1 MYQLFNFET
10 RNNEV
15 VGYHFPCENPNH
27 VVCIIH
33 GIGEYAGRYDRMAGY
48 FKEAGIAAL
57 SMDLRGHGKSTGKL
71 GHAAPRNE
79 VFKDIDALLD
89 YAEKMYPGVPVILY
103 GHSMGGNLVLD
114 YRARGG
120 KNDVPEKY
128 VVSAPWVELVR
139 QVSGALL
146 TVVKLCSKIMPTF
159 AISSGCPEQFL
170 GNLKMVLPYK
180 GDPLVHDRVTMLC
193 AYECFS
199 IGNELAAG
207 IHENNGRAEGKP
219 FLLMHGTDDRIC
231 AIEGTRK
238 VAKQYEGKPNF
249 TYIEWP
255 GYYHEIH
262 NGGPE
267 ATGEEVIGTIVDF
280 VKK

>member
-10 RNNEV
+10 RNNEI

-48 FKEAGIAAL
+48 FKEEGIAAL
-57 SMDLRGHGKSTGKL
+57 SMDLRGHGKSVGKR

-128 VVSAPWVELVR
+128 VVSAPWVQLVR
-139 QVSGALL
+139 QVSGSLL
-146 TVVKLCSKIMPTF
+146 AVVKLCSKITPTL
-159 AISSGCPEQFL
+159 AISSGCPEEFL
-170 GNLKMVLPYK
+170 GNLEMVLPYK

-207 IHENNGRAEGKP
+207 NHENNGRAEDKP

-238 VAKQYEGKPNF
+238 VAKQYEGKANF
-249 TYIEWP
+249 TYMEWP

-262 NGGPE
+262 NGGPD
-267 ATGEEVIGTIVDF
+267 ATGEEVIKTIVDF